1 MLCVCVISCL
11 QAAIEFW
18 HNENTTG
25 KFLKVSFKHVL
36 RVNCFKTP
44 DQSYQWSLEL
54 PSHARGCHIVDHDNS
69 LGWQSTSMFWWDP
82 AHTAFPATYILCS
95 TGKGAEL
102 KKAYTAST
110 NYTQTIRMWQLQVPE
125 AKSNCL
131 PLGPMTSAP
140 NHSSVNLPQ
149 SLLWSSAARQGQES
163 SSGSQSEH
171 SVTQRA
177 SEIWLQGLK

>member
-1 MLCVCVISCL
+1 MKSCFSLESHFSFSFQSHVDECVCGVYTRECSCPLLQKNTDLTLPGAGGPDCGKLCNVGAETELSFSLRAAWVLSTQLSLQATRVTIKTFFKSTSQAYYIFSRKTPCVLCVCVISCL

-69 LGWQSTSMFWWDP
+69 LG
-82 AHTAFPATYILCS
+82 
-95 TGKGAEL
+95 
-102 KKAYTAST
+102 
-110 NYTQTIRMWQLQVPE
+110 
-125 AKSNCL
+125 
-131 PLGPMTSAP
+131 
-140 NHSSVNLPQ
+140 
-149 SLLWSSAARQGQES
+149 
-163 SSGSQSEH
+163 
-171 SVTQRA
+171 
-177 SEIWLQGLK
+177 